1 MFSKGED
8 LITLLALSG
17 EPREA
22 KQCEQALP
30 LWEDLRHC
38 EVPLLLVVRE
48 KGDKFRRIA
57 KEMFHEVDCS
67 ARSIDDRKEI
77 CEIVEVPSCGHALHL
92 ENPLPLIN
100 AIRQLSKKMS
110 GRVGSV
116 AGKLGRDGWKERW
129 RLGCGR
135 EEKTC
140 INDI

>member
-1 MFSKGED
+1 MISWN
-8 LITLLALSG
+8 ILSTSLPSTKIILV
-17 EPREA
+17 ELFFYLRDR
-22 KQCEQALP
+22 P

-77 CEIVEVPSCGHALHL
+77 CEIVEVPSCGHAVHL

-100 AIRQLSKKMS
+100 AIRQLSKKS
-110 GRVGSV
+110 
-116 AGKLGRDGWKERW
+116 K
-129 RLGCGR
+129 
-135 EEKTC
+135 
-140 INDI
+140 